1 MIPFPRRYRY
11 TAVAAAAVIAASLF
25 GVGYLVGASDD
36 QPVRTVAMS
45 GAGAR
50 AELDVFD
57 ADDAGNWPM
66 ELRVGGLATGT
77 YELWL
82 TRGGKL
88 AEPCGAFAVSAGET
102 TVPLN
107 APYRLRDFDGWVVV
121 RSGRRAVLTTCGVGV
136 APARPARTPA
146 LVLALSLSVV
156 RFPDTAWCGRLR
168 RHFVLV
174 LFGPWRFFDLADLI
188 RRLRGRGLAFFAAMT
203 VPPTDRGPACRRV
216 QGARATH

>member
-1 MIPFPRRYRY
+1 MSDVRDIVGEDLEPEELARLQKLHELMQQVGPPPELSPALARAPEPPAARVIPFPRRYRY

-36 QPVRTVAMS
+36 EPVRTVAMS

-66 ELRVGGLATGT
+66 ELRVRGLAAGT

-82 TRGGKL
+82 TRGGRL

-107 APYRLRDFDGWVVV
+107 APYRLKDFDGWVVV
-121 RSGRRAVLTTCGVGV
+121 TAGTEDRVLTT
-136 APARPARTPA
+136 
-146 LVLALSLSVV
+146 
-156 RFPDTAWCGRLR
+156 
-168 RHFVLV
+168 
-174 LFGPWRFFDLADLI
+174 
-188 RRLRGRGLAFFAAMT
+188 
-203 VPPTDRGPACRRV
+203 
-216 QGARATH
+216 